1 MNSYTLDEIYVG
13 QKASVTKTITKGD
26 IYTFAGLVDDYSPVH
41 VNKEFGEKSPFGQCI
56 AHGFLSGSLFSTL
69 AGNYL
74 PGAGSLYVDAAH
86 TRQVMD
92 GPDFPEVFKPLA
104 TNMGKALDELRRRDD
119 VKWTY
124 ISPAGDFQ
132 ADGERT
138 GKYIQAGEEL
148 TLNGRGE
155 SIISYADYA
164 IALVDEAVSGAHP
177 QARISV
183 VGE

>member
-74 PGAGSLYVDAAH
+74 PGAGSLYV
-86 TRQVMD
+86 RQSLN
-92 GPDFPEVFKPLA
+92 F
-104 TNMGKALDELRRRDD
+104 LRP
-119 VKWTY
+119 VY
-124 ISPAGDFQ
+124 AGDTITATVTVRSVNSQ
-132 ADGERT
+132 RNRAELDTVCTNQDGVQVVT
-138 GKYIQAGEEL
+138 GTAKVMPPKG
-148 TLNGRGE
+148 
-155 SIISYADYA
+155 
-164 IALVDEAVSGAHP
+164 
-177 QARISV
+177 
-183 VGE
+183 